1 MGSDELNKAQAER
14 ADDIARASRVAT
26 ERVYSVQQHIE
37 MLPVE
42 RLTPCKR
49 NARKHSRAQ
58 IRKIAD
64 SIEAFGFVTPVLV
77 DDAGEIIAGH
87 GRVAAARLLG
97 LPEVPTLRLSH
108 LSAAQKRA
116 YVIAD
121 NAIAAK
127 AGWDRQVLAF
137 ELQALID
144 IDFEVSLTGFEME
157 EIEVI
162 LDGADQARQDAADT
176 EAELPRSTPRPS
188 VSRAGDQWLLG
199 EHRLACGNAG
209 DDYVSVDAA
218 IRQWQSSS
226 GKPATLYGSTKT
238 FEAVEQERRRV
249 SATEPRAR
257 TANRDT
263 V

>member
-1 MGSDELNKAQAER
+1 MELGNGNDAGASSAAPARSLARSADRRLEMVPVAQ
-14 ADDIARASRVAT
+14 
-26 ERVYSVQQHIE
+26 
-37 MLPVE
+37 
-42 RLTPCKR
+42 LTPCER
-49 NARKHSRAQ
+49 NARKHSHAQ

-64 SIEAFGFVTPVLV
+64 SIGAFGFVTPVLIDEANQIV
-77 DDAGEIIAGH
+77 AGH
-87 GRVAAARLLG
+87 GRVAAAKLLG
-97 LPEVPTLRLSH
+97 LPEVPALRISH
-108 LSAAQKRA
+108 LSPTEKRA

-127 AGWDRQVLAF
+127 AGWDRQVLAL

-157 EIEVI
+157 EIQVI

-199 EHRLACGNAG
+199 EHRLVCGNAG
-209 DDYVSVDAA
+209 DDYAAVDAA
-218 IRQWQSSS
+218 IRQWQNSS
-226 GKPATLYGSTKT
+226 GKAATLYGSTKT

-249 SATEPRAR
+249 KAPEPRPR
-257 TANRDT
+257 TANRGT

>member
-1 MGSDELNKAQAER
+1 
-14 ADDIARASRVAT
+14 
-26 ERVYSVQQHIE
+26 
-37 MLPVE
+37 
-42 RLTPCKR
+42 
-49 NARKHSRAQ
+49 
-58 IRKIAD
+58 
-64 SIEAFGFVTPVLV
+64 
-77 DDAGEIIAGH
+77 
-87 GRVAAARLLG
+87 VAAARLLG

-162 LDGADQARQDAADT
+162 LDGADQTRQDDTDT
-176 EAELPRSTPRPS
+176 EAELPRSTPRPPIS
-188 VSRAGDQWLLG
+188 QAGDQWLLG
-199 EHRLACGNAG
+199 EHWLVCGNAS
-209 DDYVSVDAA
+209 DDYAAVDAA
-218 IRQWQSSS
+218 IRQWQRSS
-226 GKPATLYGSTKT
+226 GKAGTLYGGTKT
-238 FEAVEQERRRV
+238 FQAVEQERRRV
-249 SATEPRAR
+249 RAPKPRAR